1 MPVVTITGVGRVNF
15 PDSMSLDDIQAA
27 SHRLAGVRSDLA
39 DLQVKPGSAGTD
51 ESTWDARADGTKK
64 GLGWL
69 GLLRRPDGNV
79 SSELSVGVEIDGKET
94 EIPLLVP
101 TLTRAEID
109 QVLSIEKPPRA
120 ALDKAVA
127 FARERIS
134 AGKDPFASR
143 EESPQSTA
151 PTTSKADAY
160 VNASIE
166 GGTFGLAN
174 KLAAGSRLAE
184 ERDLPLSQQTQS
196 GFDLFKEQ
204 MNKGQAMIDASRK
217 DYPAVFKSVEPIA
230 GATTASLVAGPAAIG
245 SLLARIGISGLGGA
259 GGSIVNESA
268 RPDSTVGS
276 IAQEGLLG
284 GLSMAGAEL
293 GGAVIA
299 KGASKLM
306 APGVEIPYITPA
318 RDAVRSFASKVPGV
332 ARQTSDN
339 IVGALPEGALRDMVA
354 KTFGMAGSTAKTVGM
369 MANSPLMTNA
379 VLPLTT
385 AVAGPMV
392 SVPIAVLRELMR
404 PGMLSRYL
412 ARKPLGPQTDEALRQ
427 AVTLGMRQ
435 QTAP

>member
-1 MPVVTITGVGRVNF
+1 MATI
-15 PDSMSLDDIQAA
+15 DE
-27 SHRLAGVRSDLA
+27 VRSQYPQYRDLSDQELATALHAKYYSDLPIA
-39 DLQVKPGSAGTD
+39 DFSQ
-51 ESTWDARADGTKK
+51 RI
-64 GLGWL
+64 GL
-69 GLLRRPDGNV
+69 
-79 SSELSVGVEIDGKET
+79 K
-94 EIPLLVP
+94 
-101 TLTRAEID
+101 
-109 QVLSIEKPPRA
+109 
-120 ALDKAVA
+120 
-127 FARERIS
+127 
-134 AGKDPFASR
+134 
-143 EESPQSTA
+143 A

-160 VNASIE
+160 VNAAIE
-166 GGTFGLAN
+166 GGTFGMAN
-174 KLAAGSRLAE
+174 KLAAGLRLAE

-204 MNKGQAMIDASRK
+204 LSKGQATIDASRK

-245 SLLARIGISGLGGA
+245 SLLARIGISGLGGGA
-259 GGSIVNESA
+259 GSVVNESN
-268 RPDSTVGS
+268 RPDSTAGS

-318 RDAVRSFASKVPGV
+318 RDAVRSFAGKVPGV

-339 IVGALPEGALRDMVA
+339 IVNALPEGALRDMVA
-354 KTFGMAGSTAKTVGM
+354 KTFGMAGSTAKTVGT
-369 MANSPLMTNA
+369 MASSPLMTNA

-427 AVTLGMRQ
+427 AVTLGVRQ

>member
-1 MPVVTITGVGRVNF
+1 MATIDEIRSQY
-15 PDSMSLDDIQAA
+15 PQYRDLSDQE
-27 SHRLAGVRSDLA
+27 LATALHAKYYSDLPIA
-39 DLQVKPGSAGTD
+39 EFSQ
-51 ESTWDARADGTKK
+51 RI
-64 GLGWL
+64 GL
-69 GLLRRPDGNV
+69 
-79 SSELSVGVEIDGKET
+79 K
-94 EIPLLVP
+94 
-101 TLTRAEID
+101 
-109 QVLSIEKPPRA
+109 
-120 ALDKAVA
+120 
-127 FARERIS
+127 
-134 AGKDPFASR
+134 
-143 EESPQSTA
+143 A
-151 PTTSKADAY
+151 PTTSKAEAY
-160 VNASIE
+160 VNAAIE
-166 GGTFGLAN
+166 GGTFGMAN
-174 KLAAGSRLAE
+174 KLAAGARLAE

-204 MNKGQAMIDASRK
+204 LSEGQATIDASRK

-230 GATTASLVAGPAAIG
+230 GATASLVAGPAAIG

-259 GGSIVNESA
+259 GGSIVNEAA
-268 RPDSTVGS
+268 RPDSTAGS

-293 GGAVIA
+293 GGAVLA

-339 IVGALPEGALRDMVA
+339 IVNALPEGALRDMVA
-354 KTFGMAGSTAKTVGM
+354 KTFGMAGSTAKTVGT

-427 AVTLGMRQ
+427 AVTLGVRQ
-435 QTAP
+435 QASP